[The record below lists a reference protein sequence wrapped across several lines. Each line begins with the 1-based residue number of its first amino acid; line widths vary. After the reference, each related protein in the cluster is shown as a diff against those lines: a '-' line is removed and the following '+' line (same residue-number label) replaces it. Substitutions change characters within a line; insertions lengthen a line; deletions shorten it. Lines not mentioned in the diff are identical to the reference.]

1 MKSLSVFFAA
11 AIFWIPLIT
20 LAQAQNSTIISENT
34 AVSSSGGIVVSGSSE
49 SAGTGSASVDVR
61 SVIRNGG
68 GRSEVL
74 IDIKTES
81 DGVVQ
86 RESVRKSSPAGE
98 SLKVEI
104 ATSTG
109 RVRASLQNEIRPA
122 PLQNPSARTVNFI
135 RIQPTSTRGQFTF
148 SNFVLRPPGGIDTTR
163 LNFREFFGRVI
174 KSLWILP

>member
-20 LAQAQNSTIISENT
+20 LAQPQNSTIVSENT

-61 SVIRNGG
+61 SVIRNSG
-68 GRSEVL
+68 GRSEVS
-74 IDIKTES
+74 IDIETES

-122 PLQNPSARTVNFI
+122 PLQNSSARTVNFI
-135 RIQPTSTRGQFTF
+135 HTQPTSTGSQFTF

-174 KSLWILP
+174 KRLWILP